1 MRILLV
7 GAGGL
12 LGSAVHDVLTAARHD
27 VVRASRSDGE
37 HVDLTDRASIAELY
51 RRIGTVDAVACTA
64 GVTPFAPLPE
74 LTLDQYVAGL
84 TDKLLGQIA
93 LVRLG
98 LDHVSDGG
106 SFTLVSGILADD
118 PIPTGSVAAAVNG
131 GLHAFVR
138 AAAIELP
145 RGLRIN
151 TVSPTVFTEAWDAY
165 GDYFPGYPP
174 VPVAEAARAYVKS
187 VAGRQTGQVYR
198 IGYQVQ

>member
-7 GAGGL
+7 GANGL
-12 LGSAVHDVLTAARHD
+12 LGRAVHAALTGPGAGHD
-27 VVRASRSDGE
+27 VVTASRSSGE
-37 HVDLTDRASIAELY
+37 HVDLTDPASIAALY
-51 RRIGTVDAVACTA
+51 ERVGTVDAVACAA

-74 LTLDQYVAGL
+74 LRLDQYRAGL

-98 LDHVSDGG
+98 LDHVADGG
-106 SFTLVSGILADD
+106 SFTLVSGILGED
-118 PIPTGSVAAAVNG
+118 PIATGSVAATVNG
-131 GLHAFVR
+131 GLYAFAR

-151 TVSPTVFTEAWDAY
+151 TVSPTVFAEAWDAY

-174 VPVAEAARAYVKS
+174 VPVAEAARAFLKS
-187 VAGRQTGQVYR
+187 ISGHQTGQTYR
-198 IGYQVQ
+198 VGY

>member
-12 LGSAVHDVLTAARHD
+12 LGSAVHAALVDAGHD
-27 VVRASRSDGE
+27 VVAASRSHGE
-37 HVDLTDRASIAELY
+37 HVDLTDADSVAALY
-51 RRIGTVDAVACTA
+51 SRVGTVDAVACAA
-64 GVTPFAPLPE
+64 GVTPFAPLTDI
-74 LTLDQYVAGL
+74 TLDQYRTGF

-98 LDHVSDGG
+98 LDHVADGG
-106 SFTLVSGILADD
+106 SFTLISGILGEDFIA
-118 PIPTGSVAAAVNG
+118 TGSVAAAVNG
-131 GLHAFVR
+131 ALYSFVR

-165 GDYFPGYPP
+165 GPFFPGYPP
-174 VPVAEAARAYVKS
+174 VPVAEAGRAYLKS

-198 IGYQVQ
+198 VGY

>member
-1 MRILLV
+1 MRVLLV
-7 GAGGL
+7 GASGL
-12 LGSAVHDVLTAARHD
+12 LGSAVSAALSGHEVLP
-27 VVRASRSDGE
+27 ASRSGTYP
-37 HVDLTDRASIAELY
+37 VDLTDPASITALFA
-51 RRIGTVDAVACTA
+51 RTGPVDAIACTA
-64 GVTPFAPLPE
+64 GVTPFGALAA
-74 LTLDQYVAGL
+74 LTLDDFRRGL
-84 TDKLLGQIA
+84 DDKLLGQVE
-93 LVRLG
+93 LVRQG
-98 LDHVSDGG
+98 IEHVRDGG

>member
-12 LGSAVHDVLTAARHD
+12 LGRAVHTALSDPDAGHE
-27 VVRASRSDGE
+27 VIAASRSAGE
-37 HVDLTDRASIAELY
+37 KVDLTDTASIAALY
-51 RRIGTVDAVACTA
+51 ARVGMVDAVVSAA

-74 LTLDQYVAGL
+74 LTLEQYRAGL

-93 LVRLG
+93 LVHLG

-106 SFTLVSGILADD
+106 SFTLISGILGED
-118 PIPTGSVAAAVNG
+118 PIATGAVAATVNG
-131 GLHAFVR
+131 ALHSFVT
-138 AAAIELP
+138 AAATELP

-151 TVSPTVFTEAWDAY
+151 TVSPTVFTEAWDDY
-165 GDYFPGYPP
+165 GPVFPGYAPI
-174 VPVAEAARAYVKS
+174 PVADAARGFVKS

-198 IGYQVQ
+198 IGY